1 MAVSASSI
9 VPPGRAPADG
19 LAVDGRCW
27 ALLNRRRATTG
38 QRGTMPTKLSAAL
51 IASAVLA
58 WSPGTSANSGGR
70 CDNGTIK
77 GRYAVQA
84 SGYLERDGK
93 FVPITAVR
101 TTEFDGNGRSG
112 GSGWASIGGE
122 VSRFSSAGTYRVFP
136 DCTLQINADITV
148 GDPTNIQFG
157 VIADGGNR
165 IYSMRI
171 DAGQNATVNFER
183 IWPK

>member
-1 MAVSASSI
+1 
-9 VPPGRAPADG
+9 
-19 LAVDGRCW
+19 
-27 ALLNRRRATTG
+27 
-38 QRGTMPTKLSAAL
+38 MPTKLSAAL

-136 DCTLQINADITV
+136 DCTLQIKADITV

>member
-1 MAVSASSI
+1 M
-9 VPPGRAPADG
+9 PPGRAPADG
-19 LAVDGRCW
+19 LAVDGLAVDRP
-27 ALLNRRRATTG
+27 LLGAVKSLPRNDRAARNHADEILRRAHRLG
-38 QRGTMPTKLSAAL
+38 CPGLVA
-51 IASAVLA
+51 
-58 WSPGTSANSGGR
+58 GTSANSGGR

-136 DCTLQINADITV
+136 DCTLEIKADITV